1 MLLVKYHK
9 SGINDS
15 SWRSGGIILLNNK
28 STFGLLYNYS
38 PMLLSMPFYS
48 QCKVTVVGDYLR
60 QQQCMVQIRK
70 DNMIRAQHHMKQY
83 QDRSKFQYSLIIY
96 LKSISVISTNLNK
109 FMIHQ

>member
-83 QDRSKFQYSLIIY
+83 QDQKRSGQSFEERQWGCTRDFNL
-96 LKSISVISTNLNK
+96 TNK
-109 FMIHQ
+109 HQ